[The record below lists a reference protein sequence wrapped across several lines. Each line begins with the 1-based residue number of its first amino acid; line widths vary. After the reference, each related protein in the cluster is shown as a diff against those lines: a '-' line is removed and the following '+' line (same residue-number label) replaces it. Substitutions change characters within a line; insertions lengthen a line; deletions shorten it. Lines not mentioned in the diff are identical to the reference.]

1 MDKNLDV
8 PWYYSF
14 IIILLPANALKSGIL
29 AHPHNGMVR
38 SQDLFWW
45 KWLTGQALAA
55 LNYISNLR
63 VMEQSGADQNG
74 MGGIPSCLGAHNTSQ
89 NCPKMHLDMAIPNSL
104 I

>member
-1 MDKNLDV
+1 MKKTLSLCAKRKN
-8 PWYYSF
+8 PR
-14 IIILLPANALKSGIL
+14 KQGIYPK
-29 AHPHNGMVR
+29 PHNGMVR

-45 KWLTGQALAA
+45 KWLTGQAMAA
-55 LNYISNLR
+55 LNYKLILR

-89 NCPKMHLDMAIPNSL
+89 NCPKMHLDMTIPNSL